1 MLAHHI
7 ALTLA
12 ALALPIVIAWQDF
25 IVPALR
31 NNTISAGLYQKMA
44 DWRVLDLSYVALS
57 TALAL
62 AFAGTGFLSTAL
74 AVIAALSLLIV
85 GASNS
90 FYSWFDQ
97 RFGDHSVVHSSATIA
112 VFISAFALQLVN
124 DHGWLWLVSGL
135 TALFPLAAY
144 LFFTYRPTVVKAVMI
159 APSPAA
165 EKLFVTWLCIWLILV

>member
-1 MLAHHI
+1 MLAHHL
-7 ALTLA
+7 ALALA

-25 IVPALR
+25 LVPSLR

-57 TALAL
+57 TSLVL
-62 AFAGTGFLSTAL
+62 AFAGTGFWSTGL
-74 AVIAALSLLIV
+74 AVIAALSLLVV

-90 FYSWFDQ
+90 FSDFFDK
-97 RFGDHSVVHSSATIA
+97 FVDHSVVHSSATIS

-124 DHGWLWLVSGL
+124 DHGWLWAVSGL
-135 TALFPLAAY
+135 TAAFPLAAY
-144 LFFTYRPTVVKAVMI
+144 LFFTYRPTVIQGVTV

-165 EKLFVTWLCIWLILV
+165 EKLFVSWLCCWLILV